1 VFKVDFH
8 GPGQVNVGDPIWGT
22 MRHVLMGIENTHDVP
37 GCDCLI
43 KRSSIHSRQE
53 LIAVKEF
60 SHDGHWE
67 KQGYSGDLQ
76 FHISSG

>member
-1 VFKVDFH
+1 
-8 GPGQVNVGDPIWGT
+8 
-22 MRHVLMGIENTHDVP
+22 MRVKHSHDIS
-37 GCDCLI
+37 GGDCLI
-43 KRSSIHSRQE
+43 NRGSIHPGQE
-53 LIAVKEF
+53 LIAVKKF